1 VVISLHP
8 FVAVNLILLRLKY
21 QLVCSAATYGDMKM
35 STEMI
40 ESQIE
45 KLPANEAIKLLAK
58 AVAELQ
64 QEMKTFRNRRDAD
77 EMDRRARDNRRG
89 K

>member
-1 VVISLHP
+1 
-8 FVAVNLILLRLKY
+8 
-21 QLVCSAATYGDMKM
+21 M

-64 QEMKTFRNRRDAD
+64 QEMKTFRNRRNAD
-77 EMDRRARDNRRG
+77 EMDRRARDSGRR